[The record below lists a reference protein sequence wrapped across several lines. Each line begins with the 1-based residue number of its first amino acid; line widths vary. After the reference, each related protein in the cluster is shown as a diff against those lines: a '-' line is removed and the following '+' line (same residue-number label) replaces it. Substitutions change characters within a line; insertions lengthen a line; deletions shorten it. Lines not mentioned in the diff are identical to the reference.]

1 MYFTRILDVM
11 PFTSIIFI
19 KYYHSNLN
27 KFLIHLY
34 IYNCFNNTHTHT
46 HIHVRACSRLIYKIN
61 ILVHK
66 IGICIIIESV
76 EI

>member
-1 MYFTRILDVM
+1 M
-11 PFTSIIFI
+11 PSTSIIVI

-34 IYNCFNNTHTHT
+34 MYNCFNNTHTH
-46 HIHVRACSRLIYKIN
+46 IHACAYSRLIYKIN

-66 IGICIIIESV
+66 IDICIMIELV